1 MRNAATI
8 AAAFACLLFGGNGLA
23 ADAHDCDT
31 EAAHPSDPDRV
42 GPGKGSG
49 AVVTD
54 RAIPACRRAVDE
66 QPDVARFHYQLGR
79 AIVYQA
85 DANNTDVSEGLTH
98 LQHAADMEYSQAMF
112 VLGLMH
118 RRAGDIC
125 ASEPLTKK
133 AADQGLKSARIT
145 YVNAVLMADYGD
157 CGVSASVD
165 EMKSYLDGATTQV
178 NGYYENMLLA
188 NLKRDLDSIAPVE
201 VQP

>member
-1 MRNAATI
+1 MRNAALVVAFFGCLI
-8 AAAFACLLFGGNGLA
+8 AGEAGSA

-42 GPGKGSG
+42 GPGKASG
-49 AVVTD
+49 EVDTD

-66 QPDVARFHYQLGR
+66 QPDIARFHYQLGR
-79 AIVYQA
+79 AIVYHA
-85 DANNTDVSEGLTH
+85 DANNSDFSEGLAH
-98 LQHAADMEYSQAMF
+98 LKQAADMEYSQAVF

-133 AADQGLKSARIT
+133 AADQGLKSARIS
-145 YVNAVLMADYGD
+145 YVNAVLAADYGD
-157 CGVSASVD
+157 CGVSASVG
-165 EMKSYLDGATTQV
+165 EMKSYLEGATTQV
-178 NGYYENMLLA
+178 SGYYENMLLA
-188 NLKRDLDSIAPVE
+188 NLKRDLASITPPK

>member
-1 MRNAATI
+1 MRNAVQMVAV
-8 AAAFACLLFGGNGLA
+8 FACLLVGGIGLA

-49 AVVTD
+49 EVVTD
-54 RAIPACRRAVDE
+54 RAISACRRAIDE

-85 DANNTDVSEGLTH
+85 DANNTDFSKGLTH
-98 LQHAADMEYSQAMF
+98 LQHAADMKYSQAMF

-133 AADQGLKSARIT
+133 AADQGLKSARIS
-145 YVNAVLMADYGD
+145 YVNAVLAADYGD

-165 EMKSYLDGATTQV
+165 EMRSYLEGATTQV
-178 NGYYENMLLA
+178 SGYYENMLLT
-188 NLKRDLDSIAPVE
+188 NLKRDLDTIMPTT
-201 VQP
+201 VQE